1 MPSAGAGPSSPV
13 GSLLDT
19 LPDEILIQIFGHLA
33 IVGSVWEE
41 DDPLQLT
48 CLPYRQSD
56 VEVMPSTGLR
66 GYPFLAQ
73 VCRKWR
79 RLLATPMAQQLVW
92 QRLCIDLGHELVTSI
107 HAPLR
112 WSNQRPSNEEYQ
124 MALRR
129 TSISASKVLRFL
141 GDVAPHVR
149 ALALAN
155 TEGFDG
161 EDGQYVSLENK
172 HDFGPSHLGF
182 ALALLQKTLT
192 KLVLYLCNDMI
203 SADSGLWT
211 LATQLPVLRVL
222 EVEGLRVSVPDVQ
235 VAALGELQKLEALA
249 LTGDEF
255 RSGSGMSFGLEGI
268 PAAWSRLTALTRLEL
283 RGHPQ
288 LYELPVWL
296 TALGALRHLDVS
308 ACEDMEVGSITQ
320 LTSLHVLVLQ
330 SMHMGHALPSPAD
343 VASAALSDQE
353 LARHALPDL
362 QPLAPCL
369 RSLSLSNNRFTQL
382 PDWLYRLTRL
392 EHLDVSYNRDLHVR
406 APLTGLASLPYIRL
420 FDFRAVHVSKDKD
433 FWCEAKCITMQHLSK
448 LAKALK
454 RRCPQPRLLLDI

>member
-1 MPSAGAGPSSPV
+1 
-13 GSLLDT
+13 
-19 LPDEILIQIFGHLA
+19 
-33 IVGSVWEE
+33 
-41 DDPLQLT
+41 
-48 CLPYRQSD
+48 
-56 VEVMPSTGLR
+56 
-66 GYPFLAQ
+66 
-73 VCRKWR
+73 
-79 RLLATPMAQQLVW
+79 
-92 QRLCIDLGHELVTSI
+92 
-107 HAPLR
+107 
-112 WSNQRPSNEEYQ
+112 
-124 MALRR
+124 
-129 TSISASKVLRFL
+129 
-141 GDVAPHVR
+141 
-149 ALALAN
+149 
-155 TEGFDG
+155 
-161 EDGQYVSLENK
+161 
-172 HDFGPSHLGF
+172 
-182 ALALLQKTLT
+182 
-192 KLVLYLCNDMI
+192 MI